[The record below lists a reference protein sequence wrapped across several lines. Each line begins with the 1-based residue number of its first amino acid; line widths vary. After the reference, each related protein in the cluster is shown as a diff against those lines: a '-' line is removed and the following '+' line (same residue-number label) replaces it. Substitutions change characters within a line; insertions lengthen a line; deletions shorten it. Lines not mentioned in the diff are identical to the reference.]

1 MTADVLDEARPLH
14 ATEKLAVVETDVF
27 CSCGYNL
34 HGQRTQVDERLGF
47 VTVRCPEC
55 GKWHPANQYATSN
68 SVWLRRF
75 ATFVLFCWVLA
86 LLLILLAATF
96 ATAGVAMGRTM
107 EFTRS
112 VQFDPAN
119 GRIVLEINTFED
131 LPISGRVQ
139 RYQYH
144 YADDGSVVPPP
155 PQTLDATPDFSRV
168 VTVDADGQRWYPRMR
183 VPVRQVPDEWYESR
197 YAWQGPP
204 PTWRS
209 VLGFGG
215 PMAFGGLVLGVIQ
228 AATMW
233 HLGWPRKLLPA
244 VTVVACATGLYLLFM
259 TATGE
264 FDGPVRTA
272 VTTEAFL
279 NIHAPLLVAWI
290 VGLVIGRPVARFVV
304 DLFVPP
310 KPRQALAHL
319 WFADGKTLST
329 S

>member
-1 MTADVLDEARPLH
+1 MLDEARPLH
-14 ATEKLAVVETDVF
+14 ATEKLAVVETDIF

-47 VTVRCPEC
+47 VVVRCPEC

-75 ATFVLFCWVLA
+75 ATFVLFCWMLA

-107 EFTRS
+107 EFTRR
-112 VQFDPAN
+112 VPVDPDN
-119 GRIVLEINTFED
+119 GRVVLESSVFEETS
-131 LPISGRVQ
+131 SGIVELY
-139 RYQYH
+139 RYTYG
-144 YADDGSVVPPP
+144 DDGSEVPPP
-155 PQTLDATPDFSRV
+155 PKTASDGQGRARV
-168 VTVDADGQRWYPRMR
+168 AVDTDGQRYYPRTR
-183 VPVRQVPDEWYESR
+183 VPIRQVPDAWFEMPH
-197 YAWQGPP
+197 AWQGPP
-204 PTWRS
+204 PTWRL
-209 VLGFGG
+209 VVVFGG
-215 PMAFGGLVLGVIQ
+215 SFAAAGLALGAIQ
-228 AATMW
+228 AAALW
-233 HLGWPRKLLPA
+233 HLDWPRKLLP
-244 VTVVACATGLYLLFM
+244 VVVVVACATGLYLLFLIG
-259 TATGE
+259 TGE
-264 FDGPVRTA
+264 FDERVRTA

-290 VGLVIGRPVARFVV
+290 IGLVIGRPVARFVV

-319 WFADGKTLST
+319 WFADGKALST